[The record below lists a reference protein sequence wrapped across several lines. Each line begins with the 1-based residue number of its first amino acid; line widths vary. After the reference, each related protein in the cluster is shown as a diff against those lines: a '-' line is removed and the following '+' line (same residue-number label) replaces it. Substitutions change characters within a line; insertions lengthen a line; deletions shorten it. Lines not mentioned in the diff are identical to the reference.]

1 MTPRSILGLSTLI
14 AVAALGCKKDDAGGE
29 KPADETAP
37 DTETAPDR
45 SPGAGASDL
54 PGGGGDNPFGVDLA
68 GLASKLEGNWV
79 VGGFMA
85 GTKAAWKV
93 EGNQVTFVE
102 GDNEKTGELAIVAP
116 CRLKVIEKDGS
127 GGSSSTYSNFTFD
140 GDKRWVG
147 LGASGIEIGGKVFA
161 CVSNEI
167 YVLAGG
173 TCKKWQ
179 QAMFDKWEESEA
191 ECSVGDDGT
200 LVAGSATLEKVGSA
214 FVNSQMKGNEAKSFD
229 DFEAA
234 KAALAKE

>member
-1 MTPRSILGLSTLI
+1 MTPRSIFSLSAVI

-29 KPADETAP
+29 KPAADPAP
-37 DTETAPDR
+37 ATETAPDR
-45 SPGAGASDL
+45 SPGAGASDV

-68 GLASKLEGNWV
+68 GLAGKLEGNWV

-85 GTKAAWKV
+85 GSKAAWKV
-93 EGNQVTFVE
+93 EGTKVTFVE
-102 GDNEKTGELAIVAP
+102 GDKEKTGELAIVAP

-127 GGSSSTYSNFTFD
+127 GGSTSTYSNFTFD

-147 LGASGIEIGGKVFA
+147 LGSAGIELDGKVIA

-167 YVLAGG
+167 YVLDGG
-173 TCKKWQ
+173 KCTKWT
-179 QAMFDKWEESEA
+179 QAMFDKWDASEA

-200 LVAGSATLEKVGSA
+200 LVAGSAKLETVGSA
-214 FVNSQMKGNEAKSFD
+214 FVNPQMKGNEAQRFD

-234 KAALAKE
+234 KAALAK